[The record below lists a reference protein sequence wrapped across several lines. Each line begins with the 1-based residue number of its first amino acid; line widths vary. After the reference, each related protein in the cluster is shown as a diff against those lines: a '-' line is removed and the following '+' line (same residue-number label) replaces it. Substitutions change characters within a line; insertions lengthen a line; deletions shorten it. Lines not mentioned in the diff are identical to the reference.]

1 MWEYTVSMS
10 EQALYRKYRPK
21 SFAQVLGQEEAVS
34 VLERSIEAKNIS
46 HAYLFS
52 GGRGTGKTTVARI
65 FAAAIGVKPSDL
77 YEMDGASNRGID
89 DVRELREQVR
99 TMPFESPYKVYI
111 IDEAHMLTPPAWNAL
126 LKTLEEPPAHVVFIL
141 ATTDREKVPD
151 TIVSRCQSFV
161 FRQPN
166 FDELK
171 KFAIEVAKKEKVKID
186 GPSAEIVAMFG
197 DGSYRDALT
206 VLEKVLARAK
216 NGAIDVDTV
225 ARVVGAPT
233 HDLVNRVLQAI
244 DSGNVS
250 DGLFAIR
257 EADQDHVDMKAYLKL
272 LLHKLRA
279 VLLLRY
285 APNYAKEFADEFTPD
300 DLVLLAKLAGSGEK
314 KINSHV
320 LYEFLEAS
328 RQIGWSAVRSLPIEL
343 ALIKVA
349 GEYPAEKE
357 KKVA

>member
-1 MWEYTVSMS
+1 MS
-10 EQALYRKYRPK
+10 EIALYRKYRPK
-21 SFAQVLGQEEAVS
+21 TFAQVLGQDEIIS
-34 VLERSIEAKNIS
+34 VLERSVADKTFS

-65 FAAAIGVKPSDL
+65 FASAIGCKPADL
-77 YEMDGASNRGID
+77 MEIDGASNRKIE
-89 DVRELREQVR
+89 DVRMLREGIA

-111 IDEAHMLTPPAWNAL
+111 IDEVHMLTTEAFNAL

-151 TIVSRCQSFV
+151 TIISRCQSFV

-171 KFAIEVAKKEKVKID
+171 KFAVDHAKKEKVTLD

-197 DGSYRDALT
+197 DGSYRDTLS
-206 VLEKVLARAK
+206 VLEKVLVRAK
-216 NGAIDVDTV
+216 EGGLDADVV

-233 HDLVNRVLQAI
+233 HDLINRVLRAI
-244 DSGNVS
+244 DTGDVE
-250 DGLFAIR
+250 DGLLAVR
-257 EADQDHVDMKAYLKL
+257 EADKDNVEMKALLKL

-285 APNYAKEFADEFTPD
+285 APKFAKEFVDEFTPD
-300 DLVLLAKLAGSGEK
+300 DLAMLSDLALSKEK

-328 RQIGWSAVRSLPIEL
+328 QQIGHSVVRSLPIEL
-343 ALIKVA
+343 ALIKA
-349 GEYPAEKE
+349 TGEANT
-357 KKVA
+357 

>member
-1 MWEYTVSMS
+1 MS
-10 EQALYRKYRPK
+10 GIALYRKYRPK
-21 SFAQVLGQEEAVS
+21 TFAQVLGQDEIIS
-34 VLERSIEAKNIS
+34 VLERSVSDENFS

-65 FAAAIGVKPSDL
+65 FASAIGCKPADL
-77 YEMDGASNRGID
+77 NEIDGASNRNID
-89 DVRELREQVR
+89 DIRELRAGVG

-111 IDEAHMLTPPAWNAL
+111 IDEVHMLTPQAFNAL

-161 FRQPN
+161 FRQPS

-171 KFAIEVAKKEKVKID
+171 KFAIDVAKKEKVKLD

-197 DGSYRDALT
+197 DGSYRDTLS
-206 VLEKVLARAK
+206 VLEKVLVRAK
-216 NGAIDVDTV
+216 EGALDADIV

-233 HDLVNRVLQAI
+233 HDLINRVLRAI
-244 DSGNVS
+244 DLGNAE
-250 DGLFAIR
+250 DGLLAIR
-257 EADQDHVDMKAYLKL
+257 QADKDHVEMKALLKL

-285 APNYAKEFADEFTPD
+285 APKFAKEFAEEFTPD
-300 DLVLLAKLAGSGEK
+300 DLAFLSELALSKEK

-328 RQIGWSAVRSLPIEL
+328 QHVGYSVVRSLPIEL
-343 ALIKVA
+343 ALIKVT
-349 GEYPAEKE
+349 GESQ
-357 KKVA
+357 

>member
-1 MWEYTVSMS
+1 MS
-10 EQALYRKYRPK
+10 EIALYRKYRP
-21 SFAQVLGQEEAVS
+21 STFAQVAGQDEIVS
-34 VLERSIEAKNIS
+34 VLERSVADKNFS

-65 FAAAIGVKPSDL
+65 FAAAIGCKPSDL
-77 YEMDGASNRGID
+77 TEIDGASNRKIE
-89 DVRELREQVR
+89 DVRALREGVQ

-111 IDEAHMLTPPAWNAL
+111 IDEVHMLTPEAFNAL

-171 KFAIEVAKKEKVKID
+171 QYTIDIAKKEKVKLD
-186 GPSAEIVAMFG
+186 GPSAEIVALFG
-197 DGSYRDALT
+197 DGSYRDTLS
-206 VLEKVLARAK
+206 VLEKVLVRAAD
-216 NGAIDVDTV
+216 GVLDVDMV

-233 HDLVNRVLQAI
+233 HDLINSVLRAI
-244 DSGNVS
+244 DTGNIEE
-250 DGLFAIR
+250 GLLAIR
-257 EADQDHVDMKAYLKL
+257 QADKDHVDMKAYLKL

-285 APNYAKEFADEFTPD
+285 APKFAKEFTDEFTPD
-300 DLVLLAKLAGSGEK
+300 DLAFLSELAQSKDK

-328 RQIGWSAVRSLPIEL
+328 RQVGYSVVRSLPIEL

-349 GEYPAEKE
+349 GET
-357 KKVA
+357 KV

>member
-1 MWEYTVSMS
+1 MS
-10 EQALYRKYRPK
+10 EIALYRKHRPK
-21 SFAQVLGQEEAVS
+21 TFAHVLGQDEIIS
-34 VLERSIEAKNIS
+34 ILERSVSDKNFS

-65 FAAAIGVKPSDL
+65 FAAAIGCKPADMT
-77 YEMDGASNRGID
+77 EIDGASNRNID
-89 DVRELREQVR
+89 DIRELRAGLA
-99 TMPFESPYKVYI
+99 TLPFESPYKVYI
-111 IDEAHMLTPPAWNAL
+111 IDEVHMLTKEAWNAF

-151 TIVSRCQSFV
+151 TVVSRCQSFV

-171 KFAIEVAKKEKVKID
+171 KFAADVAKKEKVKLD

-197 DGSYRDALT
+197 DGSYRDALS
-206 VLEKVLARAK
+206 VLEKVLVRAK
-216 NGAIDVDTV
+216 DGELNADIV

-233 HDLVNRVLQAI
+233 SDLINRVLRSI
-244 DSGNVS
+244 DSQGAE
-250 DGLFAIR
+250 DGLLAIR
-257 EADQDHVDMKAYLKL
+257 QADKDHVEMKAFLKL

-285 APNYAKEFADEFTPD
+285 APAYAKEFVDEFTPD
-300 DLVLLAKLAGSGEK
+300 DLELLSELAFSKEK
-314 KINSHV
+314 KINSHT

-328 RQIGWSAVRSLPIEL
+328 RDMGFSVARSLPIEL
-343 ALIKVA
+343 ALIKVT
-349 GEYPAEKE
+349 GEAK
-357 KKVA
+357 A

>member
-1 MWEYTVSMS
+1 MS
-10 EQALYRKYRPK
+10 DIALYRKYRPQK
-21 SFAQVLGQEEAVS
+21 FAQVLGQDEIVS
-34 VLERSIEAKNIS
+34 VLERAVSEKNFS

-65 FAAAIGVKPSDL
+65 FASAIGCKPTDL
-77 YEMDGASNRGID
+77 MEIDGASNRNID
-89 DVRELREQVR
+89 DIRELRAGLS

-111 IDEAHMLTPPAWNAL
+111 IDEVHMLTTPAWNAL
-126 LKTLEEPPAHVVFIL
+126 LKSLEEPPAHVVFIL

-151 TIVSRCQSFV
+151 TIISRCQSFV

-171 KFAIEVAKKEKVKID
+171 TFAIDVAKKEKVKLD

-197 DGSYRDALT
+197 DGSYRDTLS
-206 VLEKVLARAK
+206 VLEKVLIRAK
-216 NGAIDVDTV
+216 DGVLDADIV

-233 HDLVNRVLQAI
+233 HDLINRMLRAI
-244 DSGNVS
+244 DSGDTA
-250 DGLFAIR
+250 DGLLAVR
-257 EADQDHVDMKAYLKL
+257 QADKDHVEMKSLLKL

-285 APNYAKEFADEFTPD
+285 APNFAEEFVDEFTPD
-300 DLVLLAKLAGSGEK
+300 DLTLIRLLAQSKERR
-314 KINSHV
+314 INSHV

-328 RQIGWSAVRSLPIEL
+328 RQIGWSEARSLPIEL

-349 GEYPAEKE
+349 GKSR
-357 KKVA
+357 V

>member
-1 MWEYTVSMS
+1 MS
-10 EQALYRKYRPK
+10 EVALYRKYRPK
-21 SFAQVLGQEEAVS
+21 AFAHVLGQDEIVS
-34 VLERSIEAKNIS
+34 VLERSVADKSFS

-65 FAAAIGVKPSDL
+65 FAAAIGCKPADL
-77 YEMDGASNRGID
+77 SEIDGASNRNIED
-89 DVRELREQVR
+89 IRELRAGLA

-111 IDEAHMLTPPAWNAL
+111 IDEVHMLTPQAWNAL

-161 FRQPN
+161 FRQPT

-171 KFAIEVAKKEKVKID
+171 KFAVDVAKKEKVTLD

-197 DGSYRDALT
+197 DGSYRDTLS
-206 VLEKVLARAK
+206 VLEKVFVRAK
-216 NGAIDVDTV
+216 GGALDADIV
-225 ARVVGAPT
+225 AKVVGAPT
-233 HDLVNRVLQAI
+233 HDLINRVLRAI
-244 DSGNVS
+244 ESGNAE
-250 DGLFAIR
+250 DGLFAVR
-257 EADQDHVDMKAYLKL
+257 QADKDHVEMKAFLKL

-285 APNYAKEFADEFTPD
+285 APNFAKEFSDEFTPD
-300 DLVLLAKLAGSGEK
+300 DLALISLLAASKEK

-328 RQIGWSAVRSLPIEL
+328 RGVGFSVVRSLPIEL
-343 ALIKVA
+343 ALIKVT
-349 GEYPAEKE
+349 GEMKT
-357 KKVA
+357 

>member
-1 MWEYTVSMS
+1 MPEL
-10 EQALYRKYRPK
+10 ALYRKYRPK
-21 SFAQVLGQEEAVS
+21 TFAEVLGQEEAIS

-65 FAAAIGVKPSDL
+65 FAAAIGCKPADL

-89 DVRELREQVR
+89 DVRALREAVS
-99 TMPFESPYKVYI
+99 TIPFASPYKVYI
-111 IDEAHMLTPPAWNAL
+111 IDEAHMLTKEAWNAL

-141 ATTDREKVPD
+141 ATTDREKILD
-151 TIVSRCQSFV
+151 TIISRCQSFV

-166 FDELK
+166 FEELK
-171 KFAIEVAKKEKVKID
+171 KFTIEVAKKEKVKLD
-186 GPSAEIVAMFG
+186 GPSAEIIAMFG
-197 DGSYRDALT
+197 DGSYRDALS
-206 VLEKVLARAK
+206 VLEKVLARAQ
-216 NGAIDVDTV
+216 NGAVDADMV

-233 HDLVNRVLQAI
+233 HDLVNRVLRAI
-244 DSGNVS
+244 QSGDIS
-250 DGLFAIR
+250 DGLLAVR
-257 EADQDHVDMKAYLKL
+257 EADHDHVDMKAYLRL

-285 APNYAKEFADEFTPD
+285 APAYAKEFADEFTPD
-300 DLVLLAKLAGSGEK
+300 DLALLRELADTKEK
-314 KINSHV
+314 KINSDV

-343 ALIKVA
+343 ALINVTGEDKV
-349 GEYPAEKE
+349 EP
-357 KKVA
+357 

>member
-1 MWEYTVSMS
+1 MS
-10 EQALYRKYRPK
+10 ELALYRKYRPK
-21 SFAQVLGQEEAVS
+21 IFDQVLGQEEVLS

-65 FAAAIGVKPSDL
+65 FATAIGCKPADL
-77 YEMDGASNRGID
+77 YEIDGASNRNIED
-89 DVRELREQVR
+89 IRELREAVK

-111 IDEAHMLTPPAWNAL
+111 IDEVHMLTTFAWNAL

-141 ATTDREKVPD
+141 ATTNREKVPD

-171 KFAIEVAKKEKVKID
+171 KFAIEVAKKEKVKLD

-197 DGSYRDALT
+197 DGSYRDALS

-216 NGAIDVDTV
+216 DGAIDVDAV

-233 HDLVNRVLQAI
+233 HDLVNRVVLSI
-244 DSGNVS
+244 DSGDIA
-250 DGLFAIR
+250 DGLSAIR
-257 EADQDHVDMKAYLKL
+257 EADGNHVDMKAYLKL

-285 APNYAKEFADEFTPD
+285 APAYAKTFSDEFTPD
-300 DLVLLAKLAGSGEK
+300 DLLFFTKLAGSTEK

-328 RQIGWSAVRSLPIEL
+328 RQIGWSAVPSLPIEL

-349 GEYPAEKE
+349 GEYTLEKE
-357 KKVA
+357 KKTL

>member
-1 MWEYTVSMS
+1 MS
-10 EQALYRKYRPK
+10 ETALYRKYRPQT
-21 SFAQVLGQEEAVS
+21 FAQVLGQDEIVP
-34 VLERSIEAKNIS
+34 VLERSVSDKNFS

-65 FAAAIGVKPSDL
+65 FAAAIGCKSADL
-77 YEMDGASNRGID
+77 IEMDAASNRGVD
-89 DVRELREQVR
+89 DVRALREAVT

-111 IDEAHMLTPPAWNAL
+111 IDEAHMLTKEAWNAL

-161 FRQPN
+161 FRQPTL
-166 FDELK
+166 DELK
-171 KFAIEVAKKEKVKID
+171 KFTMDVAKKEKIKLD

-197 DGSYRDALT
+197 DGSYRDTLS
-206 VLEKVLARAK
+206 VLEKVLVRSKEGVLDAD
-216 NGAIDVDTV
+216 IV

-233 HDLVNRVLQAI
+233 HDLINRVLRAI
-244 DSGNVS
+244 DAGDAA
-250 DGLFAIR
+250 DGLLAIR
-257 EADQDHVDMKAYLKL
+257 QADEDHVDMKAYLKL
-272 LLHKLRA
+272 LLYKLRA

-285 APNYAKEFADEFTPD
+285 APSFAKEFADEFTPD
-300 DLVLLAKLAGSGEK
+300 DLALISLLAQSKEK

-328 RQIGWSAVRSLPIEL
+328 RQVGHSVVRSLPIEL
-343 ALIKVA
+343 ALIKTT
-349 GEYPAEKE
+349 GEL
-357 KKVA
+357 KV

>member
-1 MWEYTVSMS
+1 MS
-10 EQALYRKYRPK
+10 EIALYRKYRPNT
-21 SFAQVLGQEEAVS
+21 FAQVAGQDEIVS
-34 VLERSIEAKNIS
+34 VLERSIADKNFS

-65 FAAAIGVKPSDL
+65 FAAAIGCKPADL
-77 YEMDGASNRGID
+77 SEIDGASNRNID
-89 DVRELREQVR
+89 DIRELRAGLS
-99 TMPFESPYKVYI
+99 TLPFESPYKVYI
-111 IDEAHMLTPPAWNAL
+111 IDEVHMLTPQAFNAL

-171 KFAIEVAKKEKVKID
+171 QFTIDVAKKEKVKLD
-186 GPSAEIVAMFG
+186 GPSAEIVALFG
-197 DGSYRDALT
+197 DGSYRDTLS
-206 VLEKVLARAK
+206 VLEKVLVRASE
-216 NGAIDVDTV
+216 GVLDADVV

-233 HDLVNRVLQAI
+233 HDLINRVLRAI
-244 DSGNVS
+244 DTGNVE
-250 DGLFAIR
+250 DGLLAIR
-257 EADQDHVDMKAYLKL
+257 QADKDHVDMKAYLKL
-272 LLHKLRA
+272 VLHKLRA

-285 APNYAKEFADEFTPD
+285 APKFLKEFADEFTPD
-300 DLVLLAKLAGSGEK
+300 DLALLSEFAASKEK

-328 RQIGWSAVRSLPIEL
+328 RGVGYSVVRSLPIEL
-343 ALIKVA
+343 ALIKAA
-349 GEYPAEKE
+349 GGA
-357 KKVA
+357 VV